1 VIFLRFKNLFYL
13 IFSIF
18 LVIFLSGCNKNSQEF
33 PGINSIIDKKVKIT
47 SGDEEYTGNLIY
59 SPEGIFSINF
69 ESPENLNNFKITRN
83 CDKYEISQGDLQG
96 EFTKNIIQEN
106 SKISKI
112 IEILDNIN
120 NNNYKFKEIEET
132 ERIYDNSETELR
144 FDKNNNLLRIDTK
157 NPEISIE
164 FLS

>member
-1 VIFLRFKNLFYL
+1 MRFKNLFYL
-13 IFSIF
+13 IFSMF

-47 SGDEEYTGNLIY
+47 SGDEESTGNLTY
-59 SPEGIFSINF
+59 SPEGIFSISF
-69 ESPENLNNFKITRN
+69 DSPENLKNFKITRN

-96 EFTKNIIQEN
+96 KFTKNIIQEN
-106 SKISKI
+106 SEISKI
-112 IEILDNIN
+112 IEIFDNMKGD
-120 NNNYKFKEIEET
+120 NYKFKKTEES
-132 ERIYDNSETELR
+132 EKIYNNNETELR
-144 FDKNNNLLRIDTK
+144 FDKENNLLRIDTK